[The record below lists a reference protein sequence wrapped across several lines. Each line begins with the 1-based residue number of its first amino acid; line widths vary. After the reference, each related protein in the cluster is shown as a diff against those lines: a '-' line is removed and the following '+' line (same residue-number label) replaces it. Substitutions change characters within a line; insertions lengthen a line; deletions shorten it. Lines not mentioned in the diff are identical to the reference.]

1 MHCQVRSAERV
12 FFDGE
17 ATMVVAESP
26 TGEFAIMD
34 GHAPLLAAVGDA
46 PLRVKTGDGEV
57 ALACYGGALR
67 VSNDGTVSVLVEDAT
82 PIEEIDLEGVR
93 RRLAEIGDRPESEEE
108 RRRLLVLERTKERH
122 G

>member
-57 ALACYGGALR
+57 GGALR
-67 VSNDGTVSVLVEDAT
+67 VSNDGTVNVLVEDAT

>member
-1 MHCQVRSAERV
+1 
-12 FFDGE
+12 
-17 ATMVVAESP
+17 
-26 TGEFAIMD
+26 MD

-57 ALACYGGALR
+57 TLACYGGALR

-93 RRLAEIGDRPESEEE
+93 RRLAEIGDRPENEGAPAPPRPRADEGAAW
-108 RRRLLVLERTKERH
+108 LD
-122 G
+122 GWW